1 MNAQFA
7 RALWQLKQQEK
18 KMKKS
23 EFVKLVQSKL
33 NSDAS
38 LKAADRAV
46 DAVFSALKDVLLAG
60 DRYPKLYKAWRDAIA
75 YVIERRK
82 EMGDPMF
89 LAGKEVESVEDVLG
103 VWCAGRLIGGWMNT

>member
-1 MNAQFA
+1 MNSKFA

-33 NSDAS
+33 NADAS

-46 DAVFSALKDVLLAG
+46 DAVF
-60 DRYPKLYKAWRDAIA
+60 
-75 YVIERRK
+75 
-82 EMGDPMF
+82 
-89 LAGKEVESVEDVLG
+89 
-103 VWCAGRLIGGWMNT
+103 